1 MDCPALPL
9 TANQKKDLLS
19 IVNSRSRRKKR
30 EARSAEGLTV
40 EIIVHLDGVQ
50 QTFTIT
56 YYVDPEF
63 DKFDEEVKLFESRQQ
78 KLTIK
83 VSMNYGEHILSFN
96 NSPFKT
102 CLSLH

>member
-9 TANQKKDLLS
+9 SPDQKKDLLS
-19 IVNSRSRRKKR
+19 IVNSSSGREKQ

-40 EIIVHLDGVQ
+40 EIIVHLDGVK
-50 QTFTIT
+50 QTFTIM

-63 DKFDEEVKLFESRQQ
+63 DKFEEEVKLFESRQQ

-83 VSMNYGEHILSFN
+83 VSMNL
-96 NSPFKT
+96 
-102 CLSLH
+102 